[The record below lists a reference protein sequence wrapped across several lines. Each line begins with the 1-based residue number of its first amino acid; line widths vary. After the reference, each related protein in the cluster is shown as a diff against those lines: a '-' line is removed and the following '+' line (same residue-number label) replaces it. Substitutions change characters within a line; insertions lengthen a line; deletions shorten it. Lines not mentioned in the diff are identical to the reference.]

1 MISNYLMSKLMLIL
15 VCLGLF
21 CGINSCMLWLELDAV
36 VVGVFLL
43 EECPWWVSTY
53 DLFWMYIIVLEFIKQ
68 SSLSFLVLSDIDGK
82 NQIRHYSIIYNDE
95 LAESS
100 KLNSLDSLLA
110 ENQLLDAKLMYVNV
124 FCELTGS
131 RSNKPMVY
139 QYNVE
144 YSRKRLNPFVVDLL
158 KKL

>member
-1 MISNYLMSKLMLIL
+1 MLIL
-15 VCLGLF
+15 VCFGLF
-21 CGINSCMLWLELDAV
+21 CGINSCVLWLELDAV
-36 VVGVFLL
+36 AVGVFLL
-43 EECPWWVSTY
+43 EERPWWVSAY
-53 DLFWMYIIVLEFIKQ
+53 DLFWIYIIVLEFIKQ

-82 NQIRHYSIIYNDE
+82 NQTRHYSIIYNDE
-95 LAESS
+95 LAGSS
-100 KLNSLDSLLA
+100 KLNSLDSLLS
-110 ENQLLDAKLMYVNV
+110 ENQLLNAKLMYVDV

-131 RSNKPMVY
+131 RSNNPMVY